1 MDYKNIIKLIYVGAE
16 NNNNKYY
23 HMIDTEDGHFRA
35 EFGRVGASCQTKI
48 YPISKW
54 ESTRKSKVRKG
65 YRDVTEL
72 FAETVSD
79 SIEFHDISDN
89 DVKCLFT
96 KLQLYA
102 KKEIANNYTVT
113 ADSVTKKQVDEA
125 QSILDEIVALSESDN
140 ISVDDLNKKLI
151 DLFMVIPRK
160 MGDVKAYLFVQVDDE
175 LLDSVIT
182 REQNLLDT
190 MASQV
195 KQVELVKENSDKNA
209 TILEA
214 MGLEMKPATSEE
226 IEMIKKKLDNISDRF
241 VAAYRVVNNKTQ
253 KCFDEWMSKVDNKK
267 CELFFHGSRNEN
279 WLSILENGLLLRPS
293 NVVISGKMFG
303 YGTYFADKAQKSL
316 GYTSSRGSYWARG
329 SSNEA
334 FMALFEVHL
343 GNSLEVDAFESWC
356 SRLDETELKKKGNYD
371 SVFAKA
377 GQSLRNNEFIVYNQN
392 QINIKYLV
400 QLRG

>member
-23 HMIDTEDGHFRA
+23 HMIDTEDGYFRA
-35 EFGRVGASCQTKI
+35 EFGRVGAACQTKI

-113 ADSVTKKQVDEA
+113 ADSVTKKQIDEA
-125 QSILDEIVALSESDN
+125 QSILDDIVALSESDN
-140 ISVDDLNKKLI
+140 VSVTDINNKLI
-151 DLFMVIPRK
+151 SLFMVIPRK
-160 MGDVKAYLFVQVDDE
+160 MSDVKSHLLVQVDDE

-182 REQNLLDT
+182 KEQNLLDN

-214 MGLEMKPATSEE
+214 MGLDIRPATPEE
-226 IEMIKKKLDNISDRF
+226 EEMIKKKLDNIADRF
-241 VAAYRVVNNKTQ
+241 VTAYRVVNNKTQ

-356 SRLDETELKKKGNYD
+356 SRLDESSLKKKGNYD

-377 GQSLRNNEFIVYNQN
+377 GKSLRNNEFIVYNQN
-392 QINIKYLV
+392 QANIKYLV